1 MTIYKKILVPV
12 DLGRE
17 KNAIKLCHAAA
28 QLSGEDTQIR
38 LVSVAPGYGMPLV
51 ASFFPDDAQ
60 KKALAQMQSMLEKLA
75 QDYLG
80 DGVSVKV
87 REGKRAKEILAEAQ
101 SWSADLIVI
110 GSRKKLSR
118 DGQRVLGS
126 CSSSVAD
133 RAQCAVLIVR
143 GLPLK

>member
-1 MTIYKKILVPV
+1 MYKKILVPV

-17 KNAIKLCHAAA
+17 KNAIKLCRAAM
-28 QLSGEDTQIR
+28 SFVTEESEVR
-38 LVSVAPGYGMPLV
+38 LITVAPGYGMPVV
-51 ASFFPDDAQ
+51 ASFFPADAQ
-60 KKALAQMQSMLEKLA
+60 EKVMAELMTMLTKLA
-75 QDYLG
+75 QDNLG
-80 DGVSVKV
+80 GNISVRV
-87 REGKRAKEILAEAQ
+87 REGKRARKILEEAGK
-101 SWSADLIVI
+101 WEADLIIV

-133 RAQCAVLIVR
+133 RAQCNVMIVR

>member
-1 MTIYKKILVPV
+1 MYKKILVPV

-17 KNAIKLCHAAA
+17 KNAIKLCKAAESFA
-28 QLSGEDTQIR
+28 TEDSEIR
-38 LVSVAPGYGMPLV
+38 LITVAPGYGMSVV
-51 ASFFPDDAQ
+51 ASFFPADAQ
-60 KKALAQMQSMLEKLA
+60 EKVMVELMTMLTKLA
-75 QDYLG
+75 QDNL
-80 DGVSVKV
+80 DGNISVRV
-87 REGKRAKEILAEAQ
+87 REGKRARKILEEARK
-101 SWSADLIVI
+101 WEADLIIV

-133 RAQCAVLIVR
+133 RAQCNVMIVR

>member
-1 MTIYKKILVPV
+1 MYKKVLVTV

-17 KNAIKLCHAAA
+17 QNAIKLCKTAAGM
-28 QLSGEDTQIR
+28 SGEDTQIR
-38 LVSVAPGYGMPLV
+38 LMSVAPGYGMPLV
-51 ASFFPDDAQ
+51 ASFFPADAKQ
-60 KKALAQMQSMLEKLA
+60 KVHDELMRLLTKLA
-75 QDYLG
+75 KAHLPDNN
-80 DGVSVKV
+80 VSLRI
-87 REGKRAKEILAEAQ
+87 REGKRAGMILEEAIK
-101 SWSADLIVI
+101 WEADLIVV

-133 RAQCAVLIVR
+133 RAQCNVLIVR

>member
-1 MTIYKKILVPV
+1 MYKKILVPV

-17 KNAIKLCHAAA
+17 KNAIKLCNAAA
-28 QLSGEDTQIR
+28 DMAGEDSEIR
-38 LVSVAPGYGMPLV
+38 LISIAPGYGMPVV
-51 ASFFPDDAQ
+51 ASFFPADAQ
-60 KKALAQMQSMLEKLA
+60 EKVLAELLSLLTKLA
-75 QDYLG
+75 EANLSG
-80 DGVSVKV
+80 EVSVRV
-87 REGKRAKEILAEAQ
+87 REGKRSKTILAEADN
-101 SWSADLIVI
+101 WSADLIVV

-133 RAQCAVLIVR
+133 RAKCNVMIVR

>member
-1 MTIYKKILVPV
+1 MYKKILVPV

-17 KNAIKLCHAAA
+17 KNAIKLCKAAESFA
-28 QLSGEDTQIR
+28 TEDSEIR
-38 LVSVAPGYGMPLV
+38 LITVAPGYGMSVV
-51 ASFFPDDAQ
+51 ASFFPADAQ
-60 KKALAQMQSMLEKLA
+60 EKVMVELMTMLTKLA
-75 QDYLG
+75 QDNL
-80 DGVSVKV
+80 DGNISVRV
-87 REGKRAKEILAEAQ
+87 REGKRARKILEEAGK
-101 SWSADLIVI
+101 WEADLIIV

-133 RAQCAVLIVR
+133 RAQCNVMIVR

>member
-1 MTIYKKILVPV
+1 MFKKILVPV

-17 KNAIKLCHAAA
+17 KNAIKLCHTAA
-28 QLSGEDTQIR
+28 QLKGADDEIR

-60 KKALAQMQSMLEKLA
+60 KQVLSKMQSMLEKLA
-75 QDYLG
+75 VDNIG
-80 DGVSVKV
+80 EDVSV
-87 REGKRAKEILAEAQ
+87 RARQGKRAKTILAEADK
-101 SWSADLIVI
+101 WSADLIIV

>member
-1 MTIYKKILVPV
+1 MYKKILVPV

-17 KNAIKLCHAAA
+17 KNAIKLCKAAESFA
-28 QLSGEDTQIR
+28 TEDSEIR
-38 LVSVAPGYGMPLV
+38 LITVAPGYGMSVV
-51 ASFFPDDAQ
+51 ASFFPADAQ
-60 KKALAQMQSMLEKLA
+60 EKVMVELMTMLTKLA
-75 QDYLG
+75 QDNL
-80 DGVSVKV
+80 DGNISVRV
-87 REGKRAKEILAEAQ
+87 REGKRAKKILEEAGK
-101 SWSADLIVI
+101 WEADLIIV

-133 RAQCAVLIVR
+133 RAQCNVMIVR

>member
-1 MTIYKKILVPV
+1 MYKKILVPV

-17 KNAIKLCHAAA
+17 KNAIKLCRAAM
-28 QLSGEDTQIR
+28 SFVTEESEVR
-38 LVSVAPGYGMPLV
+38 LITVAAGYGMSVV
-51 ASFFPDDAQ
+51 ASFFPADAQ
-60 KKALAQMQSMLEKLA
+60 EKVMAELMTMLTKLA
-75 QDYLG
+75 QDNL
-80 DGVSVKV
+80 DGNISVRV
-87 REGKRAKEILAEAQ
+87 REGKRAKKILEEAGK
-101 SWSADLIVI
+101 WEADLIIV

-133 RAQCAVLIVR
+133 RAQCNVMIVR